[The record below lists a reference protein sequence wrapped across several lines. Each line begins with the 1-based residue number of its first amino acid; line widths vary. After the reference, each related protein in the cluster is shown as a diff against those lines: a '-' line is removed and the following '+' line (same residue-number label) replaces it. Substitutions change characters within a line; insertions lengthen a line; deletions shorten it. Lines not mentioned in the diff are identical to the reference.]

1 MSKRNRDGSRKTGN
15 KGSATEPHKRQ
26 VFMSP
31 HGGNDTKHET
41 GVFDRK
47 IGDVVL
53 DRSISPIAFIV
64 DEKTKRVTEVAP
76 IEE

>member
-15 KGSATEPHKRQ
+15 KGSATEPHKRH

-31 HGGNDTKHET
+31 RGGNYTKHET

-47 IGDVVL
+47 IGDLVL

>member
-26 VFMSP
+26 VYMSP
-31 HGGNDTKHET
+31 RGGDYTKHET

-47 IGDVVL
+47 IGDTVL